1 MVQKIKRLVVK
12 IGSGIITKG
21 LRHDFSFF
29 KNLASQISYLK
40 KKNIEVVL
48 VSSGAIACGMVDLG
62 LTKRPETIGA
72 KQAVAALGQPL
83 LMKFYGKAFQALKMK
98 TAQILIT
105 REDFTDKKHFQNA
118 QHAIFELLK
127 WGIVPVIN
135 ENDSIGVDE
144 IRFGDNDQLSAMVSI
159 LVHADL
165 LVILTD
171 TDGLYDKNPK
181 VDLTAKRIPLVKK
194 ITADVLKMAQG
205 TQSEKS
211 TGGMVTKLKAALM
224 AKKKKISTWIV
235 DGYKKNVL
243 QKIIEDEDVGTFFE
257 A

>member
-1 MVQKIKRLVVK
+1 MNKKFKRLVIK

-21 LRHDFSFF
+21 HSPDFSFF
-29 KNLASQISYLK
+29 KNLASQVLTLRK
-40 KKNIEVVL
+40 KGVEVVL
-48 VSSGAIACGMVDLG
+48 VSSGAIACGMTDLK
-62 LTKRPETIGA
+62 LQKRPQSIPE

-83 LMKFYGKAFQALKMK
+83 LMKFYDKAFEAQKLK

-105 REDFTDKKHFQNA
+105 REDFKNKKHFQNA
-118 QHAIFELLK
+118 KHSILQLLK

-159 LVHADL
+159 LVEANL

-171 TDGLYDKNPK
+171 IDGLYDKNPK
-181 VDLTAKRIPLVKK
+181 LYGSAKRIPLIKK
-194 ITADVLKMAQG
+194 LTPEILKMAG
-205 TQSEKS
+205 HTDSEKS
-211 TGGMVTKLKAALM
+211 TGGMVTKLKAVSLAQ
-224 AKKKKISTWIV
+224 KKKIPTWIV
-235 DGYKKNVL
+235 NGYHKNIL
-243 QKIIEDEDVGTFFE
+243 EKITSGEDTGTFFE